1 MYLGEALWEL
11 SDTVNIDPVMPTGLY
26 LFTLLTCGAFI
37 AFAME
42 ISEFLLL
49 SYTSSLTLAIANI
62 FKVISQRTNSAPWSS
77 HVFDFC
83 QFAVSLQFV
92 LLLFLVFPK

>member
-1 MYLGEALWEL
+1 MYTGEALWQL
-11 SDTVNIDPVMPTGLY
+11 SDTVNIDPVAPTG
-26 LFTLLTCGAFI
+26 FTLAFKLTCGAFI

-62 FKVISQRTNSAPWSS
+62 FKVISKCSNCKMIIKC
-77 HVFDFC
+77 V
-83 QFAVSLQFV
+83 QFL
-92 LLLFLVFPK
+92 